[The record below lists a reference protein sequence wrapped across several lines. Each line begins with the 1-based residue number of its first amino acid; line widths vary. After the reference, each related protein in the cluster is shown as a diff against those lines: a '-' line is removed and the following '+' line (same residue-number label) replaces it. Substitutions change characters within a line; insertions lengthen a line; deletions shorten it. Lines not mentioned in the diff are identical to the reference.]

1 MKTYSESGIRPGTKT
16 AEKEFW
22 KNSEVWKVRD
32 YESSQKIE
40 TYGRTNKTPIGKNL
54 QKMQKKDRKLQSVS

>member
-32 YESSQKIE
+32 YESS
-40 TYGRTNKTPIGKNL
+40 
-54 QKMQKKDRKLQSVS
+54 

>member
-1 MKTYSESGIRPGTKT
+1 MSMKTYSESGIRPGTKT

-32 YESSQKIE
+32 YESS
-40 TYGRTNKTPIGKNL
+40 
-54 QKMQKKDRKLQSVS
+54 

>member
-40 TYGRTNKTPIGKNL
+40 TDGRTNKTPIGKNL
-54 QKMQKKDRKLQSVS
+54 QKKDRKLQSVS